1 MRFFLARKVQEAC
14 KIRFCLYGNLCL
26 RAARHNLAEDGNSS
40 AEKRDKMDILFDLE
54 LDQPLEYAVE
64 VKNMWKKFR
73 RKVIYEDVSLQI
85 HPGECV
91 GLVGENGAGKSVL
104 FQIMTGLIRPDQGQI
119 IVNGDVL
126 GKKGR
131 DFPSRVGILI
141 NEPGYI
147 ETCSGYK
154 NLLLLAEIQNIV
166 DEQKIRETMEMV
178 GLDYRDNTK
187 VKKYS
192 MGMRQ
197 KLGIAQAIMEGQ
209 TVILL
214 DEPYNAL
221 DYKTNKEIT
230 QILLRLK
237 KEGKTLILTS
247 HQHVFLERLCD
258 RIYCIDEHK
267 VVDFD
272 ESMREKYFE
281 V

>member
-1 MRFFLARKVQEAC
+1 MDFL
-14 KIRFCLYGNLCL
+14 FNL
-26 RAARHNLAEDGNSS
+26 N
-40 AEKRDKMDILFDLE
+40 M
-54 LDQPLEYAVE
+54 DQPLEYAVE
-64 VKNMWKKFR
+64 VKNMSKKFNG
-73 RKVIYEDVSLQI
+73 KVIYEDVSLQI
-85 HPGECV
+85 RTGECV
-91 GLVGENGAGKSVL
+91 GLVGENGSGKSVL
-104 FQIMTGLIRPDQGQI
+104 FQIMTGLMRPDRGEI
-119 IVNGDVL
+119 IVNGNEL
-126 GKKGR
+126 GKRGR

-166 DEQKIRETMEMV
+166 DEKKIQETMEMV
-178 GLDYRDNTK
+178 GLDYRDNTR
-187 VKKYS
+187 VRKYS

-237 KEGKTLILTS
+237 EAGKTLILTS
-247 HQHVFLERLCD
+247 HQHVYLERLCD
-258 RIYCIDEHK
+258 HIYCIDDHK
-267 VVDFD
+267 VVDFNH
-272 ESMREKYFE
+272 SMREKYFE
-281 V
+281 I

>member
-1 MRFFLARKVQEAC
+1 MQRRKEE
-14 KIRFCLYGNLCL
+14 I
-26 RAARHNLAEDGNSS
+26 
-40 AEKRDKMDILFDLE
+40 MDILFDMNM
-54 LDQPLEYAVE
+54 DQPMEYAIE
-64 VKNMWKKFR
+64 VKNMSKKFK

-85 HPGECV
+85 RSGECV
-91 GLVGENGAGKSVL
+91 GLVGENGSGKSVL
-104 FQIMTGLIRPDQGQI
+104 FQ
-119 IVNGDVL
+119 L

-166 DEQKIRETMEMV
+166 DEKKIQETMEMV
-178 GLDYRDNTK
+178 GLDYRDNTR

-237 KEGKTLILTS
+237 EAGKTLILTS

-272 ESMREKYFE
+272 DCMREKYFE
-281 V
+281 I

>member
-1 MRFFLARKVQEAC
+1 MD
-14 KIRFCLYGNLCL
+14 CLL
-26 RAARHNLAEDGNSS
+26 
-40 AEKRDKMDILFDLE
+40 DLKA
-54 LDQPLEYAVE
+54 DQLLEYAVE
-64 VKNMWKKFR
+64 VKNMSKKF
-73 RKVIYEDVSLQI
+73 KKKILYENVSLQI
-85 HPGECV
+85 RPGECV
-91 GLVGENGAGKSVL
+91 GLVGENGSGKSVL
-104 FQIMTGLIRPDQGQI
+104 FQIITGLIRPDQGQI
-119 IVNGDVL
+119 YVNGDEL

-166 DEQKIRETMEMV
+166 DEKRIQETMEMV
-178 GLDYRDNTK
+178 GLDYRDKTK
-187 VKKYS
+187 VRKYS

-209 TVILL
+209 TIILL

-237 KEGKTLILTS
+237 EEGKTLLLTS
-247 HQHVFLERLCD
+247 HQHTYLERLCD

-267 VVDFD
+267 VVNFD
-272 ESMREKYFE
+272 EQMREKYFE
-281 V
+281 IP

>member
-1 MRFFLARKVQEAC
+1 
-14 KIRFCLYGNLCL
+14 
-26 RAARHNLAEDGNSS
+26 
-40 AEKRDKMDILFDLE
+40 MDILFDINME
-54 LDQPLEYAVE
+54 QPMQYAIE
-64 VKNMWKKFR
+64 VKNMSKKFK

-85 HPGECV
+85 RQGECV
-91 GLVGENGAGKSVL
+91 GLVGENGSGKSVL
-104 FQIMTGLIRPDQGQI
+104 FQIMTGLMRPDQGKI
-119 IVNGDVL
+119 IVNGDEL

-166 DEQKIRETMEMV
+166 DEKKIQETMEMV
-178 GLDYRDNTK
+178 GLDYRDNTR

-237 KEGKTLILTS
+237 EAGKTLILTS
-247 HQHVFLERLCD
+247 HQHVYLERLCD

-272 ESMREKYFE
+272 DCMREKYFE
-281 V
+281 I